1 MALLIHGTLLS
12 FTMGNTYDAY
22 VHMFFGSHY
31 AEGWFETWNYKW
43 YTGFTMTSYPPLV
56 HHVIGI
62 LSKVVGLKV
71 AFLLWAMVAVGLFI
85 RGVFHFSQLWVTP
98 IAAGYAC
105 MVATLS
111 SSYLEAVHIFGQL
124 PSITGMA
131 LLLNACPELYKWI
144 RFNRW
149 SYFITGI
156 SLIACLTA
164 AHHVT
169 TIFGMVFF
177 IAPVLGVAVLDICI
191 DERKGID
198 NVSVM
203 DFVMKVIRLSPKA
216 ILIGVTVITITVV
229 MIFPYWYWS
238 KTDPITQISIPHGS
252 RASFIEDPG
261 LGLVFF
267 LIPWGIMLFFLP
279 SIFHKIFQ
287 KRNLFLGLSFAL
299 LLLLGTGGT
308 TPLPKLILGANA
320 FNILTL
326 DRFTFWA
333 SIIAI
338 PFFGQLMWSL
348 AEGGLGVWLKAHLGK
363 ALHMGAVLFIVI
375 LMLVIA
381 GLIINFSNLKPLQ
394 PKPIEMDPI
403 VSFLNRDGH
412 DRWRFM
418 TLGFGD
424 QMAYLSAQTT
434 ALSVDGN
441 YHSARRLPELT
452 TRAVER
458 IENSK
463 YLGEDG
469 LGALRDFLSLPEKYN
484 LKYVFSNDKFYE
496 PLLYFYGWK
505 KLKPLENNIDLWE
518 RQDVPPLPTILP
530 KKDIPII
537 QRLMWG
543 TLPLGSLLAA
553 ILLNVSVWFVRK
565 EDRKNLLAL
574 IPNYSSGR
582 GARIVFL
589 FWFLAV
595 FSWVIYQGYS
605 IQKSKNVHIDPVEL
619 IHAYFHAI
627 DYKKFEDAYS
637 YHDRSSGLSY
647 EQYTL
652 ELSLEDGILA
662 SYAKLDTLIIHE
674 IEKLSDNSMRINLTA
689 SWFTAVQKYS
699 TEHDFDLLKR
709 DNNWYIVKPSYESA
723 TPPDQLINIPDINY
737 HTQGRRK
744 AEAGATFR
752 EDILDRP
759 ELYISNT
766 NLIKSD
772 SSYHVVGLVTNI
784 DNNPCF
790 VTIEAVLYNNKG
802 EPIYTANADEILIH
816 NLLPKES
823 SGFRIDFDN
832 WGMRPDSIRR
842 EDIAS
847 FVVFA
852 RTSVTDE
859 KLYKF
864 TGLRALNIDGQKLS
878 GALDN
883 YGNKEIS
890 IPQILA
896 VQYENDKLLW
906 VQAHYMDK
914 GIRPQREKP
923 FSIELQDMSNLF
935 LLKKGTNK
943 NILINGS
950 ERIES
955 ARLLPDNF
963 LTHHNSLLRATE
975 NKNQNRIILQTN
987 GLVSY

>member
-1 MALLIHGTLLS
+1 MHGTLLS

-22 VHMFFGSHY
+22 VHIFFGSHY
-31 AEGWFETWNYKW
+31 AAGWFETWNYKW

-56 HHVIGI
+56 HQVIAI
-62 LSKVVGLKV
+62 LSKVVGLKL
-71 AFLLWAMVAVGLFI
+71 AFLMWAMVAVGLFI

-105 MVATLS
+105 LLATLS

-124 PSITGMA
+124 PSISGMA
-131 LLLNACPELYKWI
+131 LLLNACPELYRWI

-149 SYFITGI
+149 SYYITGV

-191 DERKGID
+191 DERSGIE
-198 NVSVM
+198 NVRVM
-203 DFVMKVIRLSPKA
+203 DFVKKVLRLSPKA
-216 ILIGVTVITITVV
+216 ILIGLTVITITVV

-238 KTDPITQISIPHGS
+238 KTDPITQVSIPHGS

-261 LGLVFF
+261 LGMVFF

-279 SIFHKIFQ
+279 GIFHKIFQ

-299 LLLLGTGGT
+299 LFLLGTGGT

-326 DRFTFWA
+326 DRFTFWG
-333 SIIAI
+333 SIIAL
-338 PFFGQLMWSL
+338 PFFGQFMWSL
-348 AEGGLGVWLKAHLGK
+348 AEGRLAAWVKWHLG
-363 ALHMGAVLFIVI
+363 AAIHMVTVLFIVVM
-375 LMLVIA
+375 MLFVA
-381 GLIINFSNLKPLQ
+381 GLIINFSNMKPTQ
-394 PKPIEMDPI
+394 PTSIEMTPI
-403 VSFLNRDGH
+403 ASFLDRDGH

-424 QMAYLSAQTT
+424 QMAWLSANTS

-452 TRAVER
+452 TRPVER

-463 YLGEDG
+463 YLGEEG
-469 LGALRDFLSLPEKYN
+469 LEALRDFLSLPEKYN
-484 LKYVFSNDKFYE
+484 LKYIFSNDKFYE

-505 KLKPLENNIDLWE
+505 KLKPLENGIDLWE

-530 KKDIPII
+530 KKDIPDI
-537 QRLMWG
+537 QRIMWG
-543 TLPLGSLLAA
+543 TLPIGSLLTA
-553 ILLNVSVWFVRK
+553 ILLNTSLWFVRR
-565 EDRKNLLAL
+565 EDRKNLVAL
-574 IPNYSSGR
+574 IPTYSSGKV
-582 GARIVFL
+582 ARIVFVL
-589 FWFLAV
+589 WFLAV
-595 FSWVIYQGYS
+595 AAWVVLQGYN
-605 IQKSKNVHIDPVEL
+605 IQKAKNLHQDPVEL
-619 IHAYFHAI
+619 VHTYFHAI
-627 DYKKFEDAYS
+627 DFKKFEEAYT
-637 YHDRSSGLSY
+637 YHDLSGGLTL

-662 SYAKLDTLIIHE
+662 SYAKLDTLIIKE
-674 IEKLSDNSMRINLTA
+674 VKQISDNKVKIDVKAN
-689 SWFTAVQKYS
+689 WFTAVQKYS
-699 TEHDFDLLKR
+699 TEHTFDLNKK
-709 DNNWYIVKPSYESA
+709 DEKWYIIKPEYEAA
-723 TPPDQLINIPDINY
+723 TPPDQIINIPDINY
-737 HTQGRRK
+737 YTQGRRK

-752 EDILDRP
+752 EDVLDRP
-759 ELYISNT
+759 ELYVPAA

-772 SSYHVVGLVTNI
+772 STYHVVGIVTNI
-784 DNNPCF
+784 DNDPSF
-790 VTIEAVLYNNKG
+790 ITIEAVLYDELGNTL
-802 EPIYTANADEILIH
+802 YRANADEVLIH

-832 WGMRPDSIRR
+832 WSILPDSIDR
-842 EDIAS
+842 EDVAS

-859 KLYKF
+859 KFYKF
-864 TGLRALNIDGQKLS
+864 MGLRELEVQDQQLHGR
-878 GALDN
+878 LDN

-896 VQYENDKLLW
+896 LQYENDNLKW
-906 VQAHYMDK
+906 VKTHYMDK

-923 FSIELQDMSNLF
+923 FEMELKNLKNLCLIE
-935 LLKKGTNK
+935 KGNNK

-950 ERIES
+950 ERQES
-955 ARLLPDNF
+955 AKLLPRNF
-963 LTHHNSLLRATE
+963 FRQK
-975 NKNQNRIILQTN
+975 NKALSTDEGIIILQTN
-987 GLVSY
+987 GLVSF